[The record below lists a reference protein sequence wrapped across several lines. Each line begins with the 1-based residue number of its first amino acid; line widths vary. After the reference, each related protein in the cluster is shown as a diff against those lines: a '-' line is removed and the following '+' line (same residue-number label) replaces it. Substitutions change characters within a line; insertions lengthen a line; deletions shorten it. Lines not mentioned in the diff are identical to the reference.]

1 MTSYRFAPIQGTL
14 AKGAILPL
22 AFDVERNHVNLQVCQ
37 KAQDKL
43 IAAAREL
50 RMTKPGTTMTVSSFQ
65 LNRDNNL
72 EIVRPYLCYPTGG
85 INRLRN
91 DDFAFLTF
99 SKFLQDSIQDQDG
112 LGRIL
117 FDLPQHLKRS
127 IWQIIVVD
135 GALYLGDRSIM
146 FTEGEIKQD
155 DLEQLRSE
163 IAWSRIA
170 RFFAT
175 PPSAHELIAFEEP
188 LLKAATHL
196 VERLGADISG
206 KDAA

>member
-1 MTSYRFAPIQGTL
+1 MTSYRFTPIQGTL

-22 AFDVERNHVNLQVCQ
+22 AFDVERNHVNLQFCQ
-37 KAQDKL
+37 QAQDKL
-43 IAAAREL
+43 IAAAREFRL
-50 RMTKPGTTMTVSSFQ
+50 RKPGATMVVSSFE

-72 EIVRPYLCYPTGG
+72 EVKRPYLCYPTGG
-85 INRLRN
+85 TNRPEST
-91 DDFAFLTF
+91 DFSLLTF
-99 SKFLQDSIQDQDG
+99 TKFLQDSINDPQG

-117 FDLPQHLKRS
+117 FDLPQHLKRT

-135 GALYLGDRSIM
+135 GALYLSDRSVM
-146 FTEGEIKQD
+146 FTGGEIKQN

-196 VERLGADISG
+196 VERLGADVSG